1 MHYEPKEEKKS
12 LLQIF
17 SSLKKLW
24 RYIRGYKW
32 LIVFMMLMTLLSTI
46 TYMYAPV
53 ILSQAT
59 NLLHEGVKN
68 SALDLD
74 RIVFLIFM
82 TALVYLAT
90 MIMMYA
96 EGMIAVYIMNRVIF
110 NIREEISKKLH
121 RLPMSYFDKVKR
133 GDVLSLLANDTE
145 TVYQNIVY
153 NMANMTSNVYII
165 FGMIFIMP
173 IFNIQL
179 AMIAWV
185 GIFLSIYLTKKIGG
199 KSRKYFKQNQKMVA
213 DLNAKVEEVFGAY
226 KIVRAFDAGEYEL
239 REFSS
244 ISSGL
249 VQNSIKAN
257 FISSIL
263 MPVIKSV
270 SNLQYLFIVLYGMFL
285 MMSGQ
290 ILVGTIQLFLDF
302 VRMLGYP
309 MSTLSQLSPMIQQ
322 SSAALDRI
330 FDFLEEKEE
339 EFSDVKYNTLD
350 DFGEGDISFDHVR
363 FGYDDLVVIPD
374 FSLKVK
380 SGSKIAIVGK
390 TGAGKTTLV
399 KLLLRFY
406 PLNAGRILLNGKDI
420 QNFEIGD
427 YRSLFGMVLQDNWI
441 FDGSIMENIKYGSED
456 KSDEEVIAICQK
468 IKLDHIISTLP
479 EGYQTLI
486 GTQKDNLSAGQKQ
499 LVNIARIMLKNP
511 KIMVLDEATSAIDSI
526 SEKIIQEAND
536 ELMKGKTS
544 FVIAHRLSTVK
555 NADMILVIDEGK
567 ISEMGTHEELLKKEG
582 IYAGLWK

>member
-1 MHYEPKEEKKS
+1 MHYETKEEKKS
-12 LLQIF
+12 LSQIL
-17 SSLKKLW
+17 SSVKKLW
-24 RYIRGYKW
+24 RYVRGYQW
-32 LIVFMMLMTLLSTI
+32 LIYFMMLMTLLSTV

-53 ILSQAT
+53 VLAQAT

-68 SALDLD
+68 SNLDLD
-74 RIVFLIFM
+74 RIVYLVFV
-82 TALVYLAT
+82 TALIYLAT
-90 MIMMYA
+90 MVMMYA
-96 EGMIAVYIMNRVIF
+96 EGMIAVYIMNKVIF

-121 RLPMSYFDKVKR
+121 RLPMSYFDRVKR

-173 IFNIQL
+173 IFNLQL

-213 DLNAKVEEVFGAY
+213 DLNARVEEVFGAY
-226 KIVRAFDAGEYEL
+226 KIVRAFDAGDYEL
-239 REFSS
+239 EEFSK
-244 ISSGL
+244 ISSDL
-249 VQNSIKAN
+249 VQNSVKAN

-270 SNLQYLFIVLYGMFL
+270 SNLQYLLIIIYGMFL

-339 EFSDVKYNTLD
+339 EYSDVKYNTED

-363 FGYDDLVVIPD
+363 FGYDDLIVIPD
-374 FSLKVK
+374 FSLEVK

-406 PLNAGRILLNGKDI
+406 PLNAGRIALNGRDI
-420 QNFEIGD
+420 QNFDISD

-441 FDGSIMENIKYGSED
+441 FEGTIMENIKYGSED
-456 KSDEEVIAICQK
+456 RTDEEAIEICKK
-468 IKLDHIISTLP
+468 IKLDHIVSTFP
-479 EGYQTLI
+479 EGYQTVI

-555 NADMILVIDEGK
+555 NADMILVIEEGS
-567 ISEMGTHEELLKKEG
+567 IAEMGTHEELLQKGG